1 MEWQLFRE
9 RGFRIE
15 IINGLITA
23 VRTLTVI
30 SVPGPEVK
38 KRFYSLPW
46 FVVAGLIVGLVQ
58 YYFGT
63 FLFTWKSGLLNIAA
77 FFMVVINYIL
87 TGGLHLDGLAD
98 SADAFG
104 IVRSREKNLKI
115 LKDSHIGV
123 FGAGAIVLGIVW
135 RLISYNYLLSL
146 NQAIWIVYGISL
158 SRIIQ
163 GLILLHIPYVRGSEG
178 KAYGYKGPF
187 FISIILIIQLIIF
200 IRFIAFYHD
209 IRAAIIPFCT
219 AILILLPL
227 LILFIRRL
235 GGFTGDCL
243 GAVTEIFEYTY
254 LTASYFLLI

>member
-1 MEWQLFRE
+1 MEWRLFRE
-9 RGFRIE
+9 RGFRIG

-23 VRTLTVI
+23 VRTLTVV

-38 KRFYSLPW
+38 RRYYSLPW
-46 FVVAGLIVGLVQ
+46 FVAAGLIIGLVQ
-58 YYFGT
+58 YYIGT
-63 FLFTWKSGLLNIAA
+63 FLFTWKSELLNIAA

-104 IVRSREKNLKI
+104 TVCNREKTLKI

-123 FGAGAIVLGIVW
+123 FGAGAIVLGILW
-135 RLISYNYLLSL
+135 RIILYKHLLSL
-146 NQAIWIVYGISL
+146 NQAVWIVYGILL
-158 SRIIQ
+158 SRVIQ
-163 GLILLHIPYVRGSEG
+163 ALILQHVSYVRGSEG

-187 FISIILIIQLIIF
+187 FVSIILFLQVMVF
-200 IRFIAFYHD
+200 IMYTTFCHD
-209 IRAAIIPFCT
+209 IRVAIIPFCT
-219 AILILLPL
+219 ALLILLFL
-227 LILFIRRL
+227 LSLFVRRL

-254 LTASYFLLI
+254 LTASYLLLI